1 MKLAVAACIPFLFCV
16 LLATGTA
23 SPADESLPDM
33 GPAPD
38 FNLLTASGEQVH
50 LRGLRNQVV
59 VVSFFYTWCPD
70 ICPLHTDK
78 MSLVRDQ
85 LGDAFGRQ
93 VTFVSITFD
102 PVRDPPEVLLDYAD
116 AFDANVD
123 GWFFL
128 TGNPDEIRQ
137 VATHFGIVTLQGQN
151 GFIDH
156 NLITTIVDKS
166 GRMRVQYAGY
176 KFDPAHMHADLQK
189 LIEQL

>member
-1 MKLAVAACIPFLFCV
+1 MKGAVAACIPFLVFV
-16 LLATGTA
+16 QFATGAAT
-23 SPADESLPDM
+23 SGDKGLPDM
-33 GPAPD
+33 GPAPN
-38 FNLLTASGEQVH
+38 FSFFTATGEQVH
-50 LRGLRNQVV
+50 LESLRSHVV

-85 LGDAFGRQ
+85 LGDAFGSE

-102 PVRDPPEVLLDYAD
+102 PVRDTPEVLFDYAD
-116 AFDANVD
+116 AFNANVD

-128 TGNPDEIRQ
+128 TGNPDEIQQ
-137 VATHFGIVTLQGQN
+137 VAAQYGLVTVPGQN

-156 NLITTIVDKS
+156 NLITTIVDQS

-176 KFDPAHMHADLQK
+176 KFDPMHMYADLMM
-189 LIEQL
+189 LIEHP